1 MLPVPVTYCN
11 ARWHASLYHMTVE
24 VSVFCVLGVS
34 YRSPHLFV
42 STVEGRLY
50 RGSVDHHTAGNI
62 YVVCFVMMS
71 PPGSTCMDV
80 EGADRRTEPHIN
92 LLLVK
97 IRPSCRGSRMLAQ
110 LTTNQL

>member
-80 EGADRRTEPHIN
+80 EGADRQSPTLIFCSLKSGQVVEAAECW
-92 LLLVK
+92 
-97 IRPSCRGSRMLAQ
+97 PS
-110 LTTNQL
+110 